1 MFGNAMRVELKSC
14 PWGAGSVAQVGVG
27 LWVCGGLPPFFIPCG
42 GSEWDGDAPRRRWG
56 AVGRC
61 EVHTE

>member
-27 LWVCGGLPPFFIPCG
+27 LWVCGGGCPLSSSLVGALSGMGMPREG
-42 GSEWDGDAPRRRWG
+42 GGEL
-56 AVGRC
+56 
-61 EVHTE
+61 

>member
-27 LWVCGGLPPFFIPCG
+27 LWVCGGGCPLSASLVGALSGMGMPREG
-42 GSEWDGDAPRRRWG
+42 GGEL
-56 AVGRC
+56 
-61 EVHTE
+61 